1 MRARPFGVYDRQ
13 LLRDFIYSMASKAS
27 KLPLLTKPILMHKGG
42 NGTGI
47 ATHSQKKGFT
57 YGRSLSLPGSL
68 HIKLEEKNIEK
79 W

>member
-1 MRARPFGVYDRQ
+1 MRASPSGLYDRQ

-47 ATHSQKKGFT
+47 ATHKKIGFT

-68 HIKLEEKNIEK
+68 HIELEEKKKTEK
-79 W
+79 C